1 MMLFVKSA
9 YNNVVSFYQKSA
21 DQSVA
26 SAQIVSVSKPIR
38 RFRAWHYLALALVAF
53 WVFFAVALFQIDFDL
68 TVLAIGVVAL
78 SILTVFSLVIIIL
91 ARAFQNNL

>member
-26 SAQIVSVSKPIR
+26 GAQVQTVSKPIR
-38 RFRAWHYLALALVAF
+38 RIQAWHYLTLALAAFWALVAF
-53 WVFFAVALFQIDFDL
+53 ILFKIDLNL
-68 TVLAIGVVAL
+68 TVLAIGIVAL
-78 SILTVFSLVIIIL
+78 AILAVFSLVIIVL
-91 ARAFQNNL
+91 ARAYQNNF

>member
-26 SAQIVSVSKPIR
+26 SAQVTGVSTSIR
-38 RFRAWHYLALALVAF
+38 RLRAWHYLALALVAF
-53 WVFFAVALFQIDFDL
+53 WVLFAIALFQIDLDL

-78 SILTVFSLVIIIL
+78 AILTVFSLVIIIL
-91 ARAFQNNL
+91 ARAYQNNL